1 MAEQFIKFRQI
12 EKEDNPYLAEMIRA
26 VFVEYDAPR
35 IGTVYSD
42 PTTYALYELFD
53 REKAD
58 LWVAEEKSKIIG
70 CCGIYPTEGLED
82 DTVELV
88 KFYLDASFRGLGIGK
103 ILFELSLDSAVDHGY
118 KKIYIE
124 SLPHFSK
131 AVQMYENYGF
141 HRIPKALGNSGHT
154 SCNIWMLKEL

>member
-1 MAEQFIKFRQI
+1 MTEQIIKFRQI
-12 EKEDNPYLAEMIRA
+12 ERGDNAYLAEIIRT

-42 PTTYALYELFD
+42 PTTNALYELFD
-53 REKAD
+53 RENAV

-70 CCGIYPTEGLED
+70 CCGIYPTDGLEV

-88 KFYLDASFRGLGIGK
+88 KFYLQSSSRGVGIGK
-103 ILFELSLDSAVDHGY
+103 KMFELSLASAAEHGF

-131 AVQMYENYGF
+131 AVLMYENYGF
-141 HRIPKALGNSGHT
+141 QRIPSALADSGHT
-154 SCNIWMLKEL
+154 SCNIWMIKDL